1 MRPAY
6 GPTQRTL
13 ARLDHG
19 VCLLLYPTN
28 ALKSAYD
35 VEHPDYYVYIRI
47 LFQQHRFFFQ
57 KLVCTLL
64 QELAQARVFQ
74 VLMDL
79 DISTTRHD

>member
-6 GPTQRTL
+6 GLTWRTL

-28 ALKSAYD
+28 AFNSAND

-47 LFQQHRFFFQ
+47 LARQHQLFFQ

-64 QELAQARVFQ
+64 QELAPERVVQ

-79 DISTTRHD
+79 DISTTRRD